1 MECIPSILYC
11 GARSLYSCTANFEP
25 RAQGGFTPQAPLCKK
40 KPKGGAGRDNQENKK
55 FMCTAQAF
63 LVPLIFG
70 IGLGVGLHSS
80 RGKQFE
86 LKNKM

>member
-1 MECIPSILYC
+1 
-11 GARSLYSCTANFEP
+11 
-25 RAQGGFTPQAPLCKK
+25 
-40 KPKGGAGRDNQENKK
+40 
-55 FMCTAQAF
+55 MCTAQAF

-70 IGLGVGLHSS
+70 IGLGVRS

>member
-1 MECIPSILYC
+1 
-11 GARSLYSCTANFEP
+11 
-25 RAQGGFTPQAPLCKK
+25 
-40 KPKGGAGRDNQENKK
+40 
-55 FMCTAQAF
+55 MCTAQAF

>member
-40 KPKGGAGRDNQENKK
+40 KPKGGGGGLVNKYGGLVEKFSSFVKKLKGR
-55 FMCTAQAF
+55 C
-63 LVPLIFG
+63 
-70 IGLGVGLHSS
+70 
-80 RGKQFE
+80 
-86 LKNKM
+86 